1 MCHAAMIRQ
10 MRERR
15 GSRASSASGATEPFD
30 PTPRRE
36 PSYNS
41 RAPIDSMVTYPPQI
55 NLATRPGPP
64 PLGSEMNSMASETM
78 RSGRAASAAARD
90 VFLDDSAVE
99 ISLWP
104 AGLISRIADEQG
116 VGITNEVNIEREI
129 EHAPPAED
137 YWGSMS
143 GFGSLFSSR
152 RNDHGEGS
160 NRMTASPSSAAGA
173 SAESARLL
181 SGVASS
187 GHATDGLAKLPSS
200 SSAREKNTWAL
211 LSDALGKS
219 VDGLDDSEQA
229 RETIWLS
236 DEDARHISSLFE

>member
-1 MCHAAMIRQ
+1 
-10 MRERR
+10 
-15 GSRASSASGATEPFD
+15 
-30 PTPRRE
+30 
-36 PSYNS
+36 
-41 RAPIDSMVTYPPQI
+41 MVTFPPQI

-64 PLGSEMNSMASETM
+64 PLGSEMKSMASETM
-78 RSGRAASAAARD
+78 RSGRAASGAARD

-99 ISLWP
+99 TSMWP

-160 NRMTASPSSAAGA
+160 NRY
-173 SAESARLL
+173 
-181 SGVASS
+181 GVALLRSGRKRGVCEASFGVAGS
-187 GHATDGLAKLPSS
+187 GHATDGLAKVPSS
-200 SSAREKNTWAL
+200 FSTREKDTWAL
-211 LSDALGKS
+211 LSDALGK
-219 VDGLDDSEQA
+219 A
-229 RETIWLS
+229 
-236 DEDARHISSLFE
+236 

>member
-15 GSRASSASGATEPFD
+15 GSRASSASGATEPLD

-41 RAPIDSMVTYPPQI
+41 RAPIDSMVTYPPQN

-129 EHAPPAED
+129 EHAPPP
-137 YWGSMS
+137 
-143 GFGSLFSSR
+143 R
-152 RNDHGEGS
+152 R
-160 NRMTASPSSAAGA
+160 RA
-173 SAESARLL
+173 
-181 SGVASS
+181 
-187 GHATDGLAKLPSS
+187 
-200 SSAREKNTWAL
+200 
-211 LSDALGKS
+211 
-219 VDGLDDSEQA
+219 QA
-229 RETIWLS
+229 RSLRGFFPGWLAQDTRRMGS
-236 DEDARHISSLFE
+236 PNSRVVPPRGKKIHGRS